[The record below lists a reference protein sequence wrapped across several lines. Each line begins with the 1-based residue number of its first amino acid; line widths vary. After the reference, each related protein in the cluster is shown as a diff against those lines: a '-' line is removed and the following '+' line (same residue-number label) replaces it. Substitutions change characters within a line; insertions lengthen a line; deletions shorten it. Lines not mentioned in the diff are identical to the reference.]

1 METIEMN
8 KAEKN
13 ILIGQLVGS
22 ILAIISFFGFSFY
35 LLSIIDFRW
44 DLIKVAATESPE
56 VLVYMLVYIFIPLLL
71 IVVWIPKVL
80 KLLKDIKQKT
90 VVEGVGIIH
99 KSGRAFSSGFDRYI
113 VLDAF
118 GKEKIKIQYK
128 DRSMLGAQLK
138 IKYRIAPASRLLT
151 QFEVLTS

>member
-8 KAEKN
+8 KVKKN
-13 ILIGQLVGS
+13 LLIGQLVGS
-22 ILAIISFFGFSFY
+22 VLGLIIVVGFSFY
-35 LLSIIDFRW
+35 LLFIIDFRW
-44 DLIKVAATESPE
+44 DIIKVAATESPE
-56 VLVYMLVYIFIPLLL
+56 LLVYISIPLLL
-71 IVVWIPKVL
+71 TIVWIPKVL
-80 KLLKDIKQKT
+80 KLLKDIKQKI

-99 KSGRAFSSGFDRYI
+99 KSSSSFSSGFDRYI

-128 DRSMLGAQLK
+128 DRSVLGPQLK

>member
-56 VLVYMLVYIFIPLLL
+56 VLVYISIPLLL

>member
-22 ILAIISFFGFSFY
+22 ILAIILFFGFSFY

-56 VLVYMLVYIFIPLLL
+56 VLVYIFIPLLL